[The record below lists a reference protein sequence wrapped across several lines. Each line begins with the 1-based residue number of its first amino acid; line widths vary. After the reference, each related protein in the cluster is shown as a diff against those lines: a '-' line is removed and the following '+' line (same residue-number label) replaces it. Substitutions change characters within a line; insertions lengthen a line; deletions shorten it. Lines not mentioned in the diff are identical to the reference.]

1 MSMKQVPTAI
11 IGIGCIFANSPDS
24 KAFFHLL
31 TRGMSAISDPPRTH
45 RHLGDYLDPDP
56 KKPDHIYCNRGGF
69 LPVVDFD
76 PTEFGI
82 PPSAIEATDTSQLL
96 GLMIAKQALADAGY
110 GAERPFD
117 RSRTSVILGVTGT
130 QELVIPLGAR
140 LGHPIW
146 RKALADAGVSKETA
160 ESVVERIADGYVS
173 WQENSFPGL
182 LGNVVAGRIANRLDL
197 GGTNCVV
204 DAACASSMGAL
215 HMSLLEL
222 TSGRSDMVITG
233 GVDTI
238 SDPFMHMC
246 FSKTQILSTS
256 GEIRPFSKDSDGT
269 LLGEG
274 VGMVVLKRLED
285 ARRDK
290 DRVYAVIKG
299 IGSASDGKSS
309 SIYAPRPS
317 GQAAALN
324 QAYRYADVAPET
336 VGLVEAHG
344 TGTRVGDQVEFQALC
359 DVFGTHSGNGRSN
372 GNRCAL
378 GSVKSNIGHTKA
390 AAGTAGLIKAA
401 LSIYHKVLPPTLNA
415 RETDPKLGI
424 AESPFYLNHELR
436 PWVSSHGER
445 RRAGVSAFGF
455 GGSNF
460 HTVLEEHDP
469 GKSEPSWDGSVEIAA
484 FSGASRDVL
493 EAKVKQWAQAVDA
506 LGENASIAYLA
517 AESRRQFDV
526 AEPCRMTMVLYP
538 CADLDHVR
546 QCCHNALRRIAPE
559 AFPQAP
565 ATDAIYIGKGAPAGP
580 LAFLF
585 PGQGSQYVGMGR
597 DLVCTFPGSLEVLQD
612 AEKYFDAE
620 HALHE
625 YLYPRLTDD
634 PAGNAQRLRNTDVAQ
649 PAIGAVSIAMC
660 EALAHFGVTPAATCG
675 HSYGELAALH
685 AAGWIPRTALWELSA
700 ARGRLMA
707 EAGAQSAGGDAGT
720 MLAVGAPLSELADL
734 VGTHC
739 PQVVLA
745 NRNSPDQGVLSGAR
759 ADIEAAE
766 SVCRDKGWK
775 TVRLPVAA
783 AFHSHLMAS
792 AQKPFQALVDTTRWT
807 PGPVPVMS
815 NTTGKAYPADIS
827 AAKGLL
833 GRQLANPVDFR
844 ANIESLYTHGI
855 RTFVEVGPKTV
866 LSRLVSA
873 TLKER
878 DHACLAVDRG
888 AGRRFGLVDLAAV
901 LAQLSAMGHA
911 VRLDRWEKPL
921 AAPRASRMRIPLSG
935 ANYRNPS
942 VPRAPVEATPLE
954 ATPRA
959 PEQITEPRIPVAAP
973 PAATIQSPVAPSRPR
988 VMRETMPD
996 SKKSFIEQMLGTVQ
1010 QGLQAMQAL
1019 QAQTTQAHQKY
1030 LETQTEANKTLQQM
1044 LRSTQQLASAGF
1056 GLPSDAT
1063 LSMPLETMTRPVQS
1077 APMPAAAPAIAR
1089 PTAPPAALA
1098 AIDRGPVVENANP
1111 GEAPPTPDARAGTT
1125 AASNGT
1131 ARHRAD
1137 QPAANREPTHRLSRG
1152 DAGSGHGYRGGPGH
1166 RLHQARR
1173 DFVGPGG
1180 APAASAQ
1187 GDARHGG
1194 HPQDPGADLRLSC
1207 SRWRSGGA
1215 RRRKPDRHAAR
1226 DRDVASVGPCFRE
1239 CRQYR

>member
-11 IGIGCIFANSPDS
+11 IGIGCIFANSPNS

-31 TRGMSAISDPPRTH
+31 TRGRSAISDPPRTH
-45 RHLGDYLDPDP
+45 RQLSDYLDPDP

-69 LPVVDFD
+69 LPLVDFD

-146 RKALADAGVSKETA
+146 RKALADAGVSKQTA
-160 ESVVERIADGYVS
+160 ESVVERIADGYVP

-222 TSGRSDMVITG
+222 TAGRSDMVITG

-238 SDPFMHMC
+238 NDPFMHMC

-274 VGMVVLKRLED
+274 IGMVVLKRLED
-285 ARRDK
+285 ARRDG

-324 QAYRYADVAPET
+324 QAYQYAGVAPET
-336 VGLVEAHG
+336 VRLVEAHG

-359 DVFGTHSGNGRSN
+359 DVFGTHSGNGHSN

-415 RETDPKLGI
+415 RQTDPKLGI
-424 AESPFYLNHELR
+424 ADSPFYLNHELR
-436 PWVSSHGER
+436 PWVSSNGMR

-469 GKSEPSWDGSVEIAA
+469 AKSEPSWDGSLEIAA
-484 FSGASRDVL
+484 FSGESRDVL
-493 EAKVKQWAQAVDA
+493 EAKVKQWVQTVDA
-506 LGENASIAYLA
+506 LSENATIAHLA
-517 AESRRQFDV
+517 AESRRQFNV
-526 AEPCRMTMVLYP
+526 AEPHRMTMVLYP
-538 CADLDHVR
+538 ADDKGHVR
-546 QCCHNALRRIAPE
+546 QCCHNALQRIAQE
-559 AFPQAP
+559 ALTQAGP
-565 ATDAIYIGKGAPAGP
+565 ADGIYIGNGAPAGP

-597 DLVCTFPGSLEVLQD
+597 DLVCTFPGSLEVLQE
-612 AEKYFDAE
+612 AEKYFEAE
-620 HALHE
+620 HALHD

-634 PAGNAQRLRNTDVAQ
+634 PEGNAQRLRSTDIAQ

-660 EALAHFGVTPAATCG
+660 EALAYFGVTPAATCG

-707 EAGAQSAGGDAGT
+707 EAGAQSADGDAGT
-720 MLAVGAPLSELADL
+720 MLAVGAPLSELAEL

-745 NRNSPDQGVLSGAR
+745 NRNTPDQGVLSGPLA
-759 ADIEAAE
+759 AIEAAE
-766 SVCRDKGWK
+766 SACRDKGWK

-783 AFHSHLMAS
+783 AFHSPLVAS
-792 AQKPFQALVDTTRWT
+792 AQKPFQAIVDAALWT

-815 NTTGKAYPADIS
+815 NTTGDAYPSDIP

-833 GRQLANPVDFR
+833 GRQLANPVDFT
-844 ANIESLYTHGI
+844 ANIENLYSRGI
-855 RTFVEVGPKTV
+855 RTFVEVGPKSV
-866 LSRLVSA
+866 LSRLVAA

-878 DHACLAVDRG
+878 DHTCLAVDRC

-911 VRLDRWEKPL
+911 VQIDRWEKPL
-921 AAPRASRMRIPLSG
+921 AAPRASRMRIPFP
-935 ANYRNPS
+935 APIIET
-942 VPRAPVEATPLE
+942 RAHREHRLRPLLE
-954 ATPRA
+954 ATPRE

-973 PAATIQSPVAPSRPR
+973 PAATIQSPVASSRPR

-996 SKKSFIEQMLGTVQ
+996 SKKSLLEQMLGTVQ

-1056 GLPSDAT
+1056 GLPSD
-1063 LSMPLETMTRPVQS
+1063 
-1077 APMPAAAPAIAR
+1077 
-1089 PTAPPAALA
+1089 
-1098 AIDRGPVVENANP
+1098 
-1111 GEAPPTPDARAGTT
+1111 
-1125 AASNGT
+1125 
-1131 ARHRAD
+1131 
-1137 QPAANREPTHRLSRG
+1137 RERCP
-1152 DAGSGHGYRGGPGH
+1152 
-1166 RLHQARR
+1166 
-1173 DFVGPGG
+1173 
-1180 APAASAQ
+1180 
-1187 GDARHGG
+1187 
-1194 HPQDPGADLRLSC
+1194 C
-1207 SRWRSGGA
+1207 RWR
-1215 RRRKPDRHAAR
+1215 P
-1226 DRDVASVGPCFRE
+1226 
-1239 CRQYR
+1239 